1 MAVVTQSLTTM
12 INAAFLQEVKE
23 SNIELWETIHQL
35 RLLVEGGDGASVSS
49 SASNAR
55 QLVTLLSQLRDQLAF
70 AFSLEEAYG
79 FIEGCR
85 GIAPLIAQRAQLA
98 KQQHREL
105 YLLIHE
111 LCETAEEAQYRG
123 VADREFNEL
132 LSAAADFDAQLRA
145 HEQLESE
152 LMTDGL
158 QM

>member
-1 MAVVTQSLTTM
+1 MAIATHSYTTM

-23 SNIELWETIHQL
+23 SNVELWDTIHDL
-35 RLLVEGGDGASVSS
+35 RHLIEGATSN
-49 SASNAR
+49 AQNAR
-55 QLVTLLSQLRDQLAF
+55 QLVSLLSQLRDQLAF

-105 YLLIHE
+105 YLIIHE

-123 VADREFNEL
+123 VADREFNDL
-132 LSAAADFDAQLRA
+132 LNATADFDAQFRA

-158 QM
+158 QSLQ

>member
-1 MAVVTQSLTTM
+1 MRPFYKKSRNRMLSCGTR
-12 INAAFLQEVKE
+12 
-23 SNIELWETIHQL
+23 HQL
-35 RLLVEGGDGASVSS
+35 RQLIEGVPSNAHNARLLVA
-49 SASNAR
+49 
-55 QLVTLLSQLRDQLAF
+55 LLSQLRDQLAF

-85 GIAPLIAQRAQLA
+85 GIAPIIAQRAQLA

-105 YLLIHE
+105 YLVIHE

-132 LSAAADFDAQLRA
+132 LSAAADFDAQFRA

-158 QM
+158 QSHNL

>member
-1 MAVVTQSLTTM
+1 M
-12 INAAFLQEVKE
+12 QEVKE
-23 SNIELWETIHQL
+23 SNVELWDVIHEL
-35 RLLVEGGDGASVSS
+35 RHLVEGATS
-49 SASNAR
+49 SAANAKR
-55 QLVTLLSQLRDQLAF
+55 LVSLLSQLRDQLAF

-85 GIAPLIAQRAQLA
+85 GIAPRIAQRAQLA

-105 YLLIHE
+105 YLRIHE

-132 LSAAADFDAQLRA
+132 LAATVDFDAQFRA

-152 LMTDGL
+152 LMTEGL
-158 QM
+158 MA

>member
-1 MAVVTQSLTTM
+1 MAIATHSYTTM

-23 SNIELWETIHQL
+23 ANVELWDTIHGLRQL
-35 RLLVEGGDGASVSS
+35 IEGASS
-49 SASNAR
+49 SADNAR
-55 QLVTLLSQLRDQLAF
+55 RLVTLLGQLRDQLAF

-85 GIAPLIAQRAQLA
+85 GIAPRIAQRAQLA

-123 VADREFNEL
+123 VADREFSEL
-132 LSAAADFDAQLRA
+132 LAAAADFDAQFRA

-152 LMTDGL
+152 LMTEGL
-158 QM
+158 QI

>member
-1 MAVVTQSLTTM
+1 MAIATHSLTTM

-23 SNIELWETIHQL
+23 SNVELWDTVHELRQL
-35 RLLVEGGDGASVSS
+35 IE
-49 SASNAR
+49 SATSNAHNAR
-55 QLVTLLSQLRDQLAF
+55 ALVTLLGRLRDQLAF

-85 GIAPLIAQRAQLA
+85 GIAPLIAQRAQMA

-111 LCETAEEAQYRG
+111 LCESAEEAQYRG
-123 VADREFNEL
+123 VADREFSEL
-132 LSAAADFDAQLRA
+132 LAATADFDAQFRA

-152 LMTDGL
+152 LMTSGL
-158 QM
+158 QVLAE

>member
-1 MAVVTQSLTTM
+1 MTVATHSLTTM

-23 SNIELWETIHQL
+23 SNVELWDTVHELRQL
-35 RLLVEGGDGASVSS
+35 IEGASSS
-49 SASNAR
+49 PACSR
-55 QLVTLLSQLRDQLAF
+55 RLVTLLSHLRDHLAF

-85 GIAPLIAQRAQLA
+85 GIAPCIAQRAHMA

-111 LCETAEEAQYRG
+111 LCERAEEAQYRG
-123 VADREFNEL
+123 AADRQYGEL
-132 LSAAADFDAQLRA
+132 LSAAAEFDAQFRA
-145 HEQLESE
+145 HEQLESD

-158 QM
+158 EM

>member
-1 MAVVTQSLTTM
+1 MAIATQSFTTM

-23 SNIELWETIHQL
+23 SNVELWDTVHHLRQL
-35 RLLVEGGDGASVSS
+35 IEGAT
-49 SASNAR
+49 SNAQNAR
-55 QLVTLLSQLRDQLAF
+55 CLVTLLSQLRDQLAF

-85 GIAPLIAQRAQLA
+85 GIAPLIAQRAQMA

-105 YLLIHE
+105 YLAIHE

-123 VADREFNEL
+123 VADREFNDL
-132 LSAAADFDAQLRA
+132 LHATADFDAQFRA

-152 LMTDGL
+152 LMTEGL
-158 QM
+158 RFFN